1 MDRDQ
6 LIAETPYDAGMEI
19 LSGELKG
26 AKIIYNSKEPL
37 PPGFGASDEIE
48 ALNLEDSKGIGAPLN
63 LIPQR

>member
-19 LSGELKG
+19 LSGELEG

-37 PPGFGASDEIE
+37 TPGFGPSDEIE